1 MNTWGYGLGVRTS
14 WYKNRPPKSCA
25 LIRENCINNKQ
36 ELNNFL
42 KKTREKDLITAV
54 GSLVLSMGGFDVPS
68 MVGSIILSMVNSGVF
83 PLWWDLNFY
92 Q

>member
-1 MNTWGYGLGVRTS
+1 MRTS
-14 WYKNRPPKSCA
+14 RYKNRSPKTCVIT
-25 LIRENCINNKQ
+25 LENCINNKQ

-83 PLWWDLNFY
+83 TLWWDLNFY